1 MKRRQYLLD
10 TCICAYWLRDKYD
23 VKHRINAVGMEN
35 CYISE
40 VTVAELKF
48 AKV

>member
-1 MKRRQYLLD
+1 MKQQCYLLD

-23 VKHRINAVGMEN
+23 VKYRVNDIGMEN

-40 VTVAELKF
+40 ITVAELG
-48 AKV
+48 